1 MTIYTLYDGSEVKLP
16 DGLSRDEAE
25 NLIAKALP
33 AKAYGAGRT
42 YDITKEYDL
51 ESGVSNADLRLSLS
65 LAQSPEEKR
74 QVLNKMAGKDGWGV
88 SEFGQM
94 YLTPTGIRR
103 LGDEPKDN
111 RKVVVDAVANN
122 LYDIVDLVPEITTG
136 IAAAGAEL
144 LLPMFPGSGALGV
157 KAATGFLSLF
167 TARQLAA
174 RSLAAGAG
182 DFAANMGLEGIQSL
196 RGNQLESAD
205 EILTRAGSQGAAVA
219 GLSFALGLPFAAV
232 GPLAGKLTD
241 VAKNR
246 IKNVTTDNDIA
257 VSATSALKARQEA
270 KEALKKSGKYTDDEI
285 EKILPVVTLKHQLG
299 DEGNL
304 ASKYASVLEGMG
316 AKQLGDKI
324 PAQALQALQ
333 ALDDIWAAGTAK
345 GLPTHE
351 IAAMVKN
358 SLSAKDLQFFKQ
370 SQEKLSQFYKQQGV
384 TSRVARDR
392 SQLQDLLLANV
403 EVQLKHGMRQFA
415 GPSLYGS
422 PKLQLDNLAAKSVD
436 NPTVANVVNNIAR
449 RLNASNPDADEAL
462 RVIASSSGE
471 LVGKLTNAIEI
482 KQTPRGSV
490 AVAKTTKETLDEV
503 KKFPGM
509 ENFAQ
514 QAAQF
519 SNRNAAKATED
530 VVKVS
535 ARDLYEIDKSFRNK
549 VATDSGISRNEIRQG
564 MLASEEIV
572 KTLDDVVGP
581 TFSKELKRVNGLYKK
596 FITPFNKGLG
606 KYQSS
611 TTKTVPKYVQ
621 DLIKNNDARLFP
633 ELVRDLDNI
642 LSGIPEAGG
651 RGKGVL
657 TADQFLGEVAIQFM
671 RGQRDKFGLL
681 SKDLVELPM
690 SELRKNAN
698 KALKE
703 LKDLKEVESNPDFVK
718 AFNRFMNN
726 QAFKE
731 YTTALRQLASGNM
744 KGANKLKTQLSFNEA
759 AKFIDNV
766 ATLGNNLSGD
776 TARLASSVETFKQL
790 KQLDPRAAKFYNEL
804 LYSQIFE
811 RVLKIGGADA
821 SARNTGIKAWADDIV
836 KANQV
841 NPEGLKELLGEY
853 HKPITNMGYYMQ
865 GALNIDPTAG
875 AISAA
880 GQPLMSVRGL
890 LNASLSAAVKP
901 IVFLKVMKEF
911 APGGKNWT
919 ETLRL
924 TKKGLDTEEITK
936 KMDPEVKKAIKKA
949 ERAAAL
955 SVAGRDGLFAASIS
969 GYLNE
974 ADDRLP
980 PANTPIPKVI
990 ERTPEQ
996 AAFEKQQGQ
1005 QQAAAPAPDLAMQQQ
1020 ELGASIMNMLQSA
1033 SKLPPMGN
1041 IGESGLKEGAAIAR
1055 AR

>member
-16 DGLSRDEAE
+16 DGLTDEEAE
-25 NLIAKALP
+25 NMVAKIMP
-33 AKAYGAGRT
+33 EKAYAVGRT
-42 YDITKEYDL
+42 YDMTKEYDI
-51 ESGVSNADLRLSLS
+51 ESGVSDLGLRFDLALSGNA
-65 LAQSPEEKR
+65 EEQKEY
-74 QVLNKMAGKDGWGV
+74 LNKTLGKDGWGI
-88 SEFGQM
+88 SDFGQP
-94 YLTPTGIRR
+94 YITPTGLRR
-103 LGDEPKDN
+103 RGKEPKDN
-111 RKVVVDAVANN
+111 RKVLFEGTANN
-122 LYDIVDLVPEITTG
+122 LYDVVDVVPEILTG
-136 IAAAGAEL
+136 IAAGAAEL
-144 LLPMFPGSGALGV
+144 LIPVPGTSAVGVGAV
-157 KAATGFLSLF
+157 RGFLSSLG
-167 TARQLAA
+167 TRQVAA
-174 RSLAAGAG
+174 RSLYAGGG
-182 DFAANMGLEGIQSL
+182 DFAANLGLEGVQTL

-246 IKNVTTDNDIA
+246 INNVTTENGIA
-257 VSATSALKARQEA
+257 VSAKSALKAREEA
-270 KEALKKSGKYTDDEI
+270 RKALKASGKYTDKEI
-285 EKILPVVTLKHQLG
+285 QQILPVVTLKHQLG

-304 ASKYASVLEGMG
+304 AAKYASVLEGMG
-316 AKQLGDKI
+316 AKQVGDKI

-333 ALDDIWAAGTAK
+333 ALDNIWSAGTAK

-351 IAAMVKN
+351 IAAMVKR
-358 SLSAKDLQFFKQ
+358 SLSAKDLQFFRQ

-384 TSRVARDR
+384 SSKVARDR

-403 EVQLKHGMRQFA
+403 EVQLKHGMRKFA
-415 GPSLYGS
+415 GPDLYGS

-462 RVIASSSGE
+462 RIIANNSGE
-471 LVGKLTNAIEI
+471 LVGKLSNAIEI

-490 AVAKTTKETLDEV
+490 AVAKTTKETLNEV

-535 ARDLYEIDKSFRNK
+535 ARDLYEIDKSFRNR
-549 VATDSGISRNEIRQG
+549 VATDSTISRNEIRQG

-572 KTLDDVVGP
+572 KTLDDVVDP
-581 TFSKELKRVNGLYKK
+581 TFSKELKRINGLYRK

-611 TTKTVPKYVQ
+611 SAKTVPQYVE
-621 DLIKNNDARLFP
+621 DLIKNRDARLFP
-633 ELVRDLDNI
+633 ELVNDLDAI

-671 RGQRDKFGLL
+671 RGQRDKFKLL
-681 SKDLVELPM
+681 SSDLDKLPM

-698 KALKE
+698 KALKQ
-703 LKDLKEVESNPDFVK
+703 LDDLKNVESNPDFVR

-731 YTTALRQLASGNM
+731 YTTALRQLANGNM
-744 KGANKLKTQLSFNEA
+744 KGANTLKTQLSFNEA

-841 NPEGLKELLGEY
+841 NPEGLKELLGQY
-853 HKPITNMGYYMQ
+853 HKPITTMGYYMQ
-865 GALNIDPTAG
+865 GALNIDPSAG

-901 IVFLKVMKEF
+901 IVFLKVMKDF
-911 APGGKNWT
+911 APGGENWMRM
-919 ETLRL
+919 TLL
-924 TKKGLDTEEITK
+924 TRKG
-936 KMDPEVKKAIKKA
+936 MDKEKVDKIMKPVVEKSIKRA
-949 ERAAAL
+949 ERSAAL
-955 SVAGRDGLFAASIS
+955 TVAGRDGLFAASIA

-980 PANTPIPKVI
+980 PENTPVPKVI
-990 ERTPEQ
+990 KRTPEQ
-996 AAFEKQQGQ
+996 AAMDKQQGQ
-1005 QQAAAPAPDLAMQQQ
+1005 QQAPAPDLAMQQQ
-1020 ELGASIMNMLQSA
+1020 ELGANIMNMLQSA
-1033 SKLPPMGN
+1033 SRLPPMGN
-1041 IGESGLKEGAAIAR
+1041 IGQSGLKEGAAIAR